1 MRGTEKI
8 ETFRSTL
15 TGNGER
21 LVPRWLELDFTYE
34 VFDESFERQEVG
46 FLSKSF
52 ASSFIVLN
60 YVTPRSFA
68 SADIEKVNPFPYK
81 FVIGIWERTIT

>member
-1 MRGTEKI
+1 MLQLTLNPGL
-8 ETFRSTL
+8 TL
-15 TGNGER
+15 TGFR
-21 LVPRWLELDFTYE
+21 TTRPRWLELDLTYE

-68 SADIEKVNPFPYK
+68 SADIEKVNPFSYK
-81 FVIGIWERTIT
+81 FVIGMWERTIT